1 MADLLPPLHPI
12 PIKGPVPHARGD
24 EPEWIETILTMNGR
38 SPRTWG

>member
-24 EPEWIETILTMNGR
+24 EPDVVRMVEMDRHR
-38 SPRTWG
+38 SPRTRR